1 MRSGAGVQVG
11 GGDCGSCDED
21 CVPAGGGGALP
32 GRGPG
37 CGGGARGAGTCE
49 GGPAGAGA
57 GACDGGR
64 LAPAAKTSCPS
75 CDPWSSCC
83 R

>member
-1 MRSGAGVQVG
+1 MTSGVGVQVG
-11 GGDCGSCDED
+11 GGDCGNCDED

-32 GRGPG
+32 GRGLG
-37 CGGGARGAGTCE
+37 CGGGVHGAGTYE
-49 GGPAGAGA
+49 EEPAGAGA
-57 GACDGGR
+57 GACDDGC
-64 LAPAAKTSCPS
+64 LAPAVKTSCPS